1 MYETWGFV
9 YTAGSYRAGNTLY
22 IRFITNQLTLENSTF
37 FHKLSFFLIRISER
51 TSTLPQA
58 ILNLAA
64 HKLNARFFFKRSDL
78 NAGVDVRPKLQ
89 SFAMSCLLMSAV
101 GLPLNVPSSYV
112 RTGLLDESLELPC
125 WGRSFGVADGPQQ
138 MLLMSNTISVILHH
152 ILQHLIHQHFA
163 VLLHTITHTE

>member
-1 MYETWGFV
+1 
-9 YTAGSYRAGNTLY
+9 
-22 IRFITNQLTLENSTF
+22 
-37 FHKLSFFLIRISER
+37 LSFFFNTYLRADFDFASSNIKSG
-51 TSTLPQA
+51 STQT
-58 ILNLAA
+58 
-64 HKLNARFFFKRSDL
+64 KRKVFFFKRGDL

-138 MLLMSNTISVILHH
+138 MLLMSNTICVILHH